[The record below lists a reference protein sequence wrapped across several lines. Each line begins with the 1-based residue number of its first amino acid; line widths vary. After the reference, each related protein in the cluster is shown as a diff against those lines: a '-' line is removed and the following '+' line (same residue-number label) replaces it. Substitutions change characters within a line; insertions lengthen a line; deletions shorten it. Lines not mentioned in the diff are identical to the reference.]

1 MALTAEQQIDFMAN
15 HDFGE
20 RHSVL
25 VEQPSSRRSL
35 IGEAAVD
42 MSGRRI
48 GERLADTLDKI
59 VPHWREDATQARGTS
74 TVGMPSSRAI
84 STACNGPAPPKAKR
98 AKSRGSCPFSTDTR
112 RIACAS

>member
-20 RHSVL
+20 RHSVS
-25 VEQPSSRRSL
+25 VEKPSSRHSL

-42 MSGRRI
+42 LCGRRV

-59 VPHWREDATQARGTS
+59 VPHWREDAAQTRGDAGKTRHQHDGNAEFAGDFDGVQGTGTAKVTPAR
-74 TVGMPSSRAI
+74 
-84 STACNGPAPPKAKR
+84 PA
-98 AKSRGSCPFSTDTR
+98 
-112 RIACAS
+112 